1 MLQVKQVV
9 KFERRPHRVV
19 MVNLSRAV
27 IVPVVRA
34 TAEPIPAS
42 SVNPWPNGISIS
54 PNSELEVLLTD
65 SAPDPRT
72 KTLDPVRTAP
82 DIQPE
87 LF

>member
-54 PNSELEVLLTD
+54 PNSELEVIAHFSD
-65 SAPDPRT
+65 PHSA
-72 KTLDPVRTAP
+72 LPVSQLK